1 MKKVILK
8 IDGMRCG
15 MCETH
20 INNIVRTNLTKVKKV
35 KSNHHNGEATFVVD
49 DDVNYQSV
57 IDGITKDGYRVLE
70 QKDEPYVGFSLFHR
84 K

>member
-1 MKKVILK
+1 MKKVTLK
-8 IDGMRCG
+8 IDGG

-20 INNIVRTNLTKVKKV
+20 INNIVRTNLVKV
-35 KSNHHNGEATFVVD
+35 KSNHHNGEATFVID

-70 QKDEPYVGFSLFHR
+70 QKDEPYVEFSLFHS

>member
-1 MKKVILK
+1 MKKVTLK

-20 INNIVRTNLTKVKKV
+20 INNIVRTNLVKVKKV
-35 KSNHHNGEATFVVD
+35 KSNHHNGEATFVVG

-70 QKDEPYVGFSLFHR
+70 QKDEPYVEFSLFHS

>member
-1 MKKVILK
+1 MKKVTLK

-20 INNIVRTNLTKVKKV
+20 INNIVRTNLAKVKKV
-35 KSNHHNGEATFVVD
+35 KSNHHNGEATFVIN
-49 DDVNYQSV
+49 DDVSYQSV
-57 IDGITKDGYRVLE
+57 IDEITKDGYRVLE

>member
-1 MKKVILK
+1 MKKVTLK

-20 INNIVRTNLTKVKKV
+20 INNIVRTNLVKVKKV
-35 KSNHHNGEATFVVD
+35 KSNHHNGEATFVID

-57 IDGITKDGYRVLE
+57 IGGITKDGYRVLG